1 MAGPKY
7 GQIDHDYGLRLATT
21 QPDEDGPIW
30 MVNLMKYHDV
40 AQYADTSSQ
49 EISGREADNLYTPL
63 EPLAAIGA
71 EIVYVGDVETKL
83 LGDERDWDRI
93 AVVKYPTRRSFIDM
107 QQRKDFKEKHVH
119 KEAGMQETI
128 VMGCL
133 PVDLPSTEILETD
146 WEEVLYPPSE
156 DDGPIAVL
164 HVLKFGPGTKI
175 DETPQDMEKYQEK
188 AAEVALK
195 NGLRIS
201 GWFGVEGTIVGDGRK
216 WDQVRF
222 NTFPSKAAFME
233 VVNDP
238 NRLEAQ
244 KKHREKAIADT
255 YTLIVRTSV
264 DNIAASTEALG

>member
-164 HVLKFGPGTKI
+164 HVLRFGQDAKM

-188 AAEVALK
+188 AAEIALK

>member
-1 MAGPKY
+1 M
-7 GQIDHDYGLRLATT
+7 
-21 QPDEDGPIW
+21 
-30 MVNLMKYHDV
+30 
-40 AQYADTSSQ
+40 
-49 EISGREADNLYTPL
+49 
-63 EPLAAIGA
+63 
-71 EIVYVGDVETKL
+71 
-83 LGDERDWDRI
+83 
-93 AVVKYPTRRSFIDM
+93 
-107 QQRKDFKEKHVH
+107 
-119 KEAGMQETI
+119 
-128 VMGCL
+128 
-133 PVDLPSTEILETD
+133 
-146 WEEVLYPPSE
+146 
-156 DDGPIAVL
+156 
-164 HVLKFGPGTKI
+164 

-188 AAEVALK
+188 AAEIALK